1 MKSPLLPFANRY
13 VAGIELGAMVTRRGL
28 RPPLTVLGLPR
39 GGVPVAFEV
48 ARALRAP
55 LDVLLVRKVGMPWQ
69 PELAIG
75 AVATGGVTVR
85 PPPGDAY
92 AARISEGEFANLA
105 ARERSE
111 LERRERV
118 YRSGRTPL
126 TLDGRSV
133 VLVDDGIATGATM
146 LAALRATWKLRAAA
160 VIVAA
165 PVASR
170 EAATLLGCECSELVI
185 LWIPPVLRAVGEWYV
200 DFDQGEDGEVIRLL
214 DANAAQLQ
222 AYEAQP

>member
-1 MKSPLLPFANRY
+1 M
-13 VAGIELGAMVTRRGL
+13 VARRAL
-28 RPPLTVLGLPR
+28 RAPLTVLGLPR

-85 PPPGDAY
+85 PPLGAAY
-92 AARISEGEFANLA
+92 EAPVAEEEFANLA
-105 ARERSE
+105 AHERGE
-111 LERRERV
+111 LERRERL

-126 TLDGRSV
+126 ALDGRSV

-146 LAALRATWKLRAAA
+146 LAAVRASWKLRAAA
-160 VIVAA
+160 VVVAA

-185 LWIPPVLRAVGEWYV
+185 LWIPPALRAVGEWYA
-200 DFDQGEDGEVIRLL
+200 DFDQVEDGEVIRLL
-214 DANAAQLQ
+214 AANAAQLQ
-222 AYEAQP
+222 AHEAQP